1 MKPED
6 LDRIFARAGA
16 GHRVEQQ
23 AEQVEQQAEQQVEP
37 ELLRRISG
45 AILPGLRPVRPMP
58 SARATVAGLLLL
70 PAAVGMAG
78 ASILGMYGLHK
89 LSGFQS
95 AGIFA
100 VVGLFA
106 WLAAGQSAAEMV
118 PGSRRLVNP
127 AVLVCAGCLALIAVF
142 AVLFGGYA
150 MAYAIDG
157 LVQQGVPCLRA
168 GLLHALP
175 AAGGTWLILRRG
187 MAVNATAAGLAAGTL
202 AGLAGVTMLSLHCP
216 NVRAIHVMAW
226 HVAVVPVSAV
236 AGALLARA
244 LTFRERTAAKPS

>member
-16 GHRVEQQ
+16 EHHV
-23 AEQVEQQAEQQVEP
+23 EQQVEP
-37 ELLRRISG
+37 ELLRRISA

-58 SARATVAGLLLL
+58 SDRVIVAGLLLL
-70 PAAVGMAG
+70 TAAVGIAG
-78 ASILGMYGLHK
+78 ASILGMYGIRK
-89 LSGFQS
+89 LSGFEAAS
-95 AGIFA
+95 IFV

-106 WLAAGQSAAEMV
+106 WLAASQSAAEMV

-127 AVLVCAGCLALIAVF
+127 AVLVCTGILTLMAVF
-142 AVLFGGYA
+142 AALFGGNAGSYA
-150 MAYAIDG
+150 MDG
-157 LVQQGVPCLRA
+157 FVQQGVGCLRA
-168 GLLHALP
+168 GLMHALP

-187 MAVNATAAGLAAGTL
+187 MAVNRTAAGIAAGTL

-216 NVRAIHVMAW
+216 NLRAIHVMAW
-226 HVAVVPVSAV
+226 HVAVVPVSAA

-244 LTFRERTAAKPS
+244 LTFRERSAARRS